1 LSIVLFIFGG
11 LAGSIPAVIG
21 IVLGIV
27 ALSQIKSRGESGR
40 NLAIAGIA
48 LGGTALVIGLGYYV
62 IYAAFH
68 LAVT

>member
-1 LSIVLFIFGG
+1 
-11 LAGSIPAVIG
+11 
-21 IVLGIV
+21 V
-27 ALSQIKSRGESGR
+27 ALSQIKSRGEGGR

-62 IYAAFH
+62 IYAAYH

>member
-1 LSIVLFIFGG
+1 LFLFGG
-11 LAGSIPAVIG
+11 LAGLIPALVG

-27 ALSQIKSRGESGR
+27 ALSQIKSRGEGGR

-48 LGGTALVIGLGYYV
+48 LGCTALVIGLGYYV